1 MKTILLLFLF
11 ALQSAAFGADIL
23 GVCIATAVAEAGSQ
37 PDVLALRTTLTST
50 VSTDEDRRQAT
61 MRLNAIYNAAVAS
74 GRMEAL
80 RIQAIQSEQARQ
92 QAANRQMQNLM
103 LIQSWQLSH
112 PNSNIFYP
120 YYLPR

>member
-1 MKTILLLFLF
+1 
-11 ALQSAAFGADIL
+11 
-23 GVCIATAVAEAGSQ
+23 
-37 PDVLALRTTLTST
+37 
-50 VSTDEDRRQAT
+50 